1 MKVKFIAV
9 SFNSHPGRRPGVSPA
24 HSCGCYF
31 LRQGYIV
38 KEIHSPPAV
47 VIDPSVNLTDMVE
60 RRAQDTRNPVVY
72 RVQKSPGNWVN
83 ITAQQFRAQVVELAK
98 GLVAAGI
105 GTGDV
110 VGIMSRT
117 RYEWTLIDFACW
129 YAGAVVVPVYETSS
143 PAQAAWALSHSTA
156 KAVFVESDKLAGV
169 IDEARNL
176 TDDELDLSALEHMWV
191 IDRKAIPD
199 LVHQGTSV
207 ADEEIDQRRT
217 AASCEDIA
225 TIVYTSGTTGRPKAC
240 PITHGNFV
248 RLSANSKATI
258 PEIANE
264 TNSTLLFLPLAHVLG
279 RLIQV
284 LTFDAGMVLGH
295 APDIK
300 NLSTDLSTFQPTMLL
315 VVPRVFEKVYEGAV
329 KKAEKGGTF
338 NAKIFHRSVDVAV
351 KWSQAKIAGEMT
363 KKLALQHRFYDKLVY
378 SKLRAAMGGK
388 VKYAVSGGS
397 RLAPHYGHF
406 YHAVGME
413 VVEGYGLTETTAPLA
428 VGRIRDFEIGNV
440 GTLIPGGS
448 ARLADD
454 GELEFK
460 GVGLISGYLDNP
472 EENALA
478 FTEDGWFRT
487 GDLAR
492 ISDDGKITITGRK
505 KEMIV
510 TAGGKNV
517 MPVPAEDRLRQAPF
531 VSQAMLVGDEKPF
544 IAALITL
551 DSDVLPDELER
562 IGLPRTLTPK
572 EASIHPRVQ
581 ETIQKF
587 IDDANAFV
595 SKAESIREFRI
606 IDKDFTEAEGHLT
619 PSMKVRRKQVLA
631 DFNTYVE
638 DIYGRAKTTIAET
651 AAHTAERVQEL
662 RAEQSVKWE
671 EFKADQGQKI
681 QEFTEVQ
688 GQKLQDLAD
697 KLQQARGS
705 KTEGTVQDTAP
716 PAENPTDSTQ
726 SGGDAEASK

>member
-1 MKVKFIAV
+1 M
-9 SFNSHPGRRPGVSPA
+9 PGLALSSQLRVLL
-24 HSCGCYF
+24 

-38 KEIHSPPAV
+38 KEIHSPTAV

-83 ITAQQFRAQVVELAK
+83 VTAQQFRAQVIELAK
-98 GLVAAGI
+98 GLVSAGI
-105 GTGDV
+105 GAGDV

-143 PAQAAWALSHSTA
+143 PAQAAWALSHSKA
-156 KAVFVESDKLAGV
+156 KAIFVESDKLAAV
-169 IDEARNL
+169 IDEAKKL
-176 TDDELDLSALEHMWV
+176 TDEELGLSPLNHVWI
-191 IDRKAIPD
+191 IDHGAITN
-199 LVHQGTSV
+199 LVNQGTSIT
-207 ADEEIDQRRT
+207 DEEIEQRRT
-217 AASCEDIA
+217 TASCEDIA

-248 RLSANSKATI
+248 RLSANTKATI

-279 RLIQV
+279 RLIEV

-300 NLSTDLSTFQPTMLL
+300 NLSTDLASFQPTMLL

-329 KKAEKGGTF
+329 KKSEKGGTL
-338 NAKIFHRSVDVAV
+338 NAKLFHRSVDVAV

-363 KKLALQHRFYDKLVY
+363 TILALQHRFYDKLVY

-406 YHAVGME
+406 YHAVGIE

-448 ARLADD
+448 ARLAED

-478 FTEDGWFRT
+478 FTDDGWFRT

-492 ISDDGKITITGRK
+492 ISDNGKITITGRK

-551 DSDVLPDELER
+551 DPDVLPDELER

-572 EASIHPRVQ
+572 EASIHPRVR
-581 ETIQKF
+581 ESIQKF
-587 IDDANAFV
+587 IDEANAFV

-606 IDKDFTEAEGHLT
+606 IDKDFTEADGHLT

-638 DIYGRAKTTIAET
+638 DIYNRTKTTVTET
-651 AAHTAERVQEL
+651 AAQTAERMQEL

-671 EFKADQGQKI
+671 EFKADQGHKL

-688 GQKLQDLAD
+688 GQKLHELAD

-705 KTEGTVQDTAP
+705 KTDETTQETQTSAEAP
-716 PAENPTDSTQ
+716 GETPQLGSD
-726 SGGDAEASK
+726 GEASK

>member
-1 MKVKFIAV
+1 M
-9 SFNSHPGRRPGVSPA
+9 
-24 HSCGCYF
+24 
-31 LRQGYIV
+31 

-72 RVQKSPGNWVN
+72 RVQKSTGNWVN
-83 ITAQQFRAQVVELAK
+83 VTAQQFRAQVLELAK

-105 GTGDV
+105 GAGDV

-143 PAQAAWALSHSTA
+143 PAQAAWALSHSKA

-169 IDEARNL
+169 IDQARNL
-176 TDDELDLSALEHMWV
+176 TDQELELSALSHVWV
-191 IDRKAIPD
+191 IDRQAIAD
-199 LVHQGTSV
+199 LVRQGASISD
-207 ADEEIDQRRT
+207 DEIEQRRSI
-217 AASCEDIA
+217 ASCEDIA

-248 RLSANSKATI
+248 RLSANCKATI

-279 RLIQV
+279 RIIQV
-284 LTFDAGMVLGH
+284 LAFDAGMVVGH

-300 NLSTDLSTFQPTMLL
+300 NLSTDLASFQPTMLL

-329 KKAEKGGTF
+329 KKAEKGGTV
-338 NAKIFHRSVDVAV
+338 NAKLFHRSVDVAV

-388 VKYAVSGGS
+388 VRFAVSGGS

-406 YHAVGME
+406 YHAVGIE

-428 VGRIRDFEIGNV
+428 VGRIRDFEVGNV

-487 GDLAR
+487 GDLAQ
-492 ISDDGKITITGRK
+492 ISQDGKITITGRK
-505 KEMIV
+505 KEIIV

-517 MPVPAEDRLRQAPF
+517 MPVPAEDRLRLAPF

-551 DSDVLPDELER
+551 DPDVLPDELER

-572 EASIHPRVQ
+572 EASIHPRVR
-581 ETIQKF
+581 ESIQKF
-587 IDDANAFV
+587 IDEANALV

-619 PSMKVRRKQVLA
+619 PSMKVRRKQILA
-631 DFNTYVE
+631 DFSSYVE
-638 DIYGRAKTTIAET
+638 DIYNRTKSTVTET
-651 AAHTAERVQEL
+651 ASQTAERMQEL
-662 RAEQSVKWE
+662 RAEQSEKWD

-681 QEFTEVQ
+681 QEFTESQ
-688 GQKLQDLAD
+688 GQKLHELAD
-697 KLQQARGS
+697 KLQQARGP
-705 KTEGTVQDTAP
+705 KTDENALDPQN
-716 PAENPTDSTQ
+716 PAEAPDNELKPGSDGKTSQ
-726 SGGDAEASK
+726 

>member
-1 MKVKFIAV
+1 M
-9 SFNSHPGRRPGVSPA
+9 
-24 HSCGCYF
+24 
-31 LRQGYIV
+31 
-38 KEIHSPPAV
+38 KEIHVPQAV
-47 VIDPSVNLTDMVE
+47 VIDPSVNITDMVE
-60 RRAQDTRNPVVY
+60 RRAQDSSNPVVY
-72 RVQKSPGNWVN
+72 RVQKSTGNWVN
-83 ITAQQFRAQVVELAK
+83 VTARQFRQQVIELAK
-98 GLVAAGI
+98 GLAAAGI
-105 GTGDV
+105 QKGDV

-143 PAQAAWALSHSTA
+143 PAQAAWALSHSQA
-156 KAVFVESDKLAGV
+156 KAVFVETEKLAAV
-169 IDEARNL
+169 IGEARQL
-176 TDDELDLSALEHMWV
+176 TEPEFDLSALKDVWV
-191 IDRKAIPD
+191 IDDAVIPS
-199 LVHQGTSV
+199 LVYRGASV
-207 ADEEIDQRRT
+207 TDEDIEERRS
-217 AASCEDIA
+217 AATCEDIA
-225 TIVYTSGTTGRPKAC
+225 TVVYTSGTTGRPKAC

-284 LTFDAGMVLGH
+284 LAFDAGMTVGH

-300 NLSTDLSTFQPTMLL
+300 NLSTDLVSFQPTMLL

-329 KKAEKGGTF
+329 KKAEKGGSV
-338 NAKIFHRSVDVAV
+338 NAKLFHRAVDIAI

-363 KKLALQHRFYDKLVY
+363 KTLELQHKFYDKLVY
-378 SKLRAAMGGK
+378 SKLRTAMGGK
-388 VKYAVSGGS
+388 VKFAVSGGG

-406 YHAVGME
+406 YHAVGIE

-428 VGRIRDFEIGNV
+428 VGRIRDFDIGNV

-448 ARLADD
+448 VRLSQD

-478 FTEDGWFRT
+478 FTEDGWLRT

-492 ISDDGKITITGRK
+492 IAPDGKITITGRK
-505 KEMIV
+505 KEIIV
-510 TAGGKNV
+510 TSGGKNV
-517 MPVPAEDRLRQAPF
+517 MPVPAEDRLRQSPF

-551 DSDVLPDELER
+551 DPDVLPDELER

-572 EASIHPRVQ
+572 EASDHPGVREAV
-581 ETIQKF
+581 QKF
-587 IDDANAFV
+587 IDEANAFV

-606 IDKDFTEAEGHLT
+606 VDKDFTEANGHLT

-631 DFNTYVE
+631 DFGSYVE
-638 DIYGRAKTTIAET
+638 DIYSRTKTTVSET
-651 AAHTAERVQEL
+651 AAQTAERVQEL
-662 RAEQSVKWE
+662 AAEQSEKWE
-671 EFKADQGQKI
+671 EFKAGQAEKI

-688 GQKLQDLAD
+688 AEKLHELAD
-697 KLQQARGS
+697 KIQQAGAPRADED
-705 KTEGTVQDTAP
+705 TPQEGNG
-716 PAENPTDSTQ
+716 E
-726 SGGDAEASK
+726 EAQK